1 MLLGMSFTVAN
12 SAVKDVQNHAVS
24 VI

>member
-1 MLLGMSFTVAN
+1 MSFTVAN